1 MNTEK
6 TEVNGIVR
14 DMSSGALL
22 SVDDDSLT
30 AYKKKKKMN
39 QDLKSLKEKVYKID
53 KLESEI
59 NEIKSLLKTI
69 AEKI

>member
-1 MNTEK
+1 MDTEK

-14 DMSSGALL
+14 DMNSGALL
-22 SVDDDSLT
+22 SVDDNSLT